1 MTLAGEIRS
10 DQKIASW
17 LRFATYFLLA
27 LASHL
32 VLTKTT
38 WSIACNVVVTVLI
51 IGCVVGMIVF
61 SKKARNK
68 QYVLNSHIESTM
80 H

>member
-1 MTLAGEIRS
+1 M
-10 DQKIASW
+10 
-17 LRFATYFLLA
+17 
-27 LASHL
+27 
-32 VLTKTT
+32 LTNTT

-51 IGCVVGMIVF
+51 IGCIVGMIVF

-68 QYVLNSHIESTM
+68 QYVLNSHTESTM

>member
-1 MTLAGEIRS
+1 MTIAGEIRS
-10 DQKIASW
+10 DQKVASW
-17 LRFATYFLLA
+17 LRFAMYFLLA

-32 VLTKTT
+32 VLTKTAF
-38 WSIACNVVVTVLI
+38 SIACNIVVTVLI
-51 IGCVVGMIVF
+51 IACIVCMIIF

-68 QYVLNSHIESTM
+68 QYILNSHIESTM

>member
-10 DQKIASW
+10 DQKVATW
-17 LRFATYFLLA
+17 LRFAIYFLLA
-27 LASHL
+27 LTSHL
-32 VLTKTT
+32 VLANTAV
-38 WSIACNVVVTVLI
+38 SIACNIAVTVLI
-51 IGCVVGMIVF
+51 IACIVGTIVF

-68 QYVLNSHIESTM
+68 QYILNSHIESTM